1 MSFKKTEAIV
11 IKAMNLRETDKIIT
25 FFSRDFGKI
34 QGIARGIRKIHS
46 KYSGKLELFT
56 RLNVIFFQKI
66 ESLQTGGQHPL
77 LNITQAD
84 VVEVFPE
91 LQADFNKLIGAS
103 YVAEFL
109 NRVFEPHDDSQPQV
123 YPLVCKTL
131 RAMAEAQQIRPIL
144 PAFELKLLTHLG
156 YAPELNRCTNCRTS
170 RAKLLET
177 LPVAPQSPGFS
188 FATGGFLCPSCR
200 PLKKEAVEVTY
211 QALDLLQTLLE
222 TDISQVEH
230 LTFPTPIH
238 QEIKLILTNYLQFHL
253 GLSLKTD
260 TFVQKLRS
268 AASPQ

>member
-1 MSFKKTEAIV
+1 MSFKKTEAVV
-11 IKAMNLRETDKIIT
+11 IKTTNLREADKIIT

-34 QGIARGIRKIHS
+34 QGIARGVRKIHS
-46 KYSGKLELFT
+46 RYSGKLELFT

-66 ESLQTGGQHPL
+66 EPLATVDHHPL
-77 LNITQAD
+77 FSITQAD
-84 VVEVFPE
+84 VVEVFPA

-103 YVAEFL
+103 YIAEFL
-109 NRVFEPHDDSQPQV
+109 NRVFEVHDDSQPQV

-131 RAMAEAQQIRPIL
+131 RAIADAQQIRPIL

-156 YAPELNRCTNCRTS
+156 YTPELNRCTNCQKS

-177 LPVAPQSPGFS
+177 PSTAQQMPGFS

-200 PLKKEAVEVTY
+200 PLKKEAVETTY
-211 QALDLLQTLLE
+211 QALDLLQALLE
-222 TDISQVEH
+222 TDISHVEQ
-230 LTFPTPIH
+230 LPCSLSIH
-238 QEIKLILTNYLQFHL
+238 QEIKQLLTNYLQFHL

-260 TFVQKLRS
+260 TFVQKIRS

>member
-1 MSFKKTEAIV
+1 MAFQKTEAIV
-11 IKAMNLRETDKIIT
+11 IKTTNLKEADKIIT

-56 RLNVIFFQKI
+56 RLNVIFFRKV
-66 ESLQTGGQHPL
+66 EPVSSADQHAL
-77 LNITQAD
+77 LSITQAD

-91 LQADFNKLIGAS
+91 LQTDFHKLIGAS
-103 YVAEFL
+103 YIAEFL
-109 NRVFEPHDDSQPQV
+109 NRVFEAHDDSQPQV

-131 RAMAEAQQIRPIL
+131 RALADAQQIRPIL

-156 YAPELNRCTNCRTS
+156 YAPELNRCTNCQIS
-170 RAKLLET
+170 RKKLSET
-177 LPVAPQSPGFS
+177 KQLPGFS

-211 QALDLLQTLLE
+211 QAFDLLGALLE
-222 TDISQVEH
+222 TDISQVEY
-230 LTFPTPIH
+230 LECSTPIH
-238 QEIKLILTNYLQFHL
+238 QEIKHLLTNYLQFHL

-268 AASPQ
+268 AASPK

>member
-11 IKAMNLRETDKIIT
+11 IKATNLREADKIIT

-46 KYSGKLELFT
+46 RYSGKLELFT
-56 RLNVIFFQKI
+56 RLSVIFFQKT
-66 ESLQTGGQHPL
+66 EPLPTGAQHPL
-77 LNITQAD
+77 LNMTQAD

-103 YVAEFL
+103 YIAEFL
-109 NRVFEPHDDSQPQV
+109 NRVFEPYDDSQPQV

-156 YAPELNRCTNCRTS
+156 YAPELNRCTNCHKS
-170 RAKLLET
+170 RAKLLDT
-177 LPVAPQSPGFS
+177 PSVANQTPGFS

-200 PLKKEAVEVTY
+200 QLKKEAAQVTY
-211 QALDLLQTLLE
+211 QALDLLQALLE

-230 LTFPTPIH
+230 LDCSSSIH
-238 QEIKLILTNYLQFHL
+238 QEIKYLLTNYLQFHL

-260 TFVQKLRS
+260 AFVQKLRS
-268 AASPQ
+268 AAASQ